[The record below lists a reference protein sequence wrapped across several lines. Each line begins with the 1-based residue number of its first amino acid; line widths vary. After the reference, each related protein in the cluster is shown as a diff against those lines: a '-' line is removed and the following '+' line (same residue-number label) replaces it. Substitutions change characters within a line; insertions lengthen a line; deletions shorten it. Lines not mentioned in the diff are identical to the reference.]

1 MLNGTYATVTEA
13 AAELGISRQRVHGL
27 IKSGQ
32 LVAEAIHDRLLAI
45 PRKSL
50 EAIKKVDRPVGVHV
64 DKRPRAPRRR
74 AS

>member
-1 MLNGTYATVTEA
+1 MLSGTYVTVSEA

-32 LVAEAIHDRLLAI
+32 LVAESIHDRLLAI

-50 EAIKKVDRPVGVHV
+50 DAIKKVERPVGVHL
-64 DKRPRAPRRR
+64 DKRAKPRRR